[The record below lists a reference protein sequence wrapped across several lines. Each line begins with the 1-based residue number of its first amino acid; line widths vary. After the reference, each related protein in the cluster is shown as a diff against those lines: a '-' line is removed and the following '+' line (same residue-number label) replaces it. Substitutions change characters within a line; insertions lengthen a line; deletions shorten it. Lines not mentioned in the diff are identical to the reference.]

1 MPREKEDYRE
11 ILADLLE
18 YSNGKRL
25 LNIKEVAEYLG
36 IKPETAAKRYGI
48 TKNGI
53 MVQSLARLLCL

>member
-25 LNIKEVAEYLG
+25 FTIKEAANYLG
-36 IKPETAAKRYGI
+36 IKPETASKRYGI

-53 MVQSLARLLCL
+53 MAQSLARLLCQ